1 MYILVRHLF
10 NHLLSL
16 RHSFIN
22 VRMVIVLYRTKE
34 FKITNALRL
43 VTLQYNA
50 LYVIQVSTSC
60 ESEVIETIISGTC
73 TGNKI

>member
-1 MYILVRHLF
+1 
-10 NHLLSL
+10 
-16 RHSFIN
+16 
-22 VRMVIVLYRTKE
+22 MVIVLYRTKE